1 MTIERKLLYVVGITI
16 ASVIIPVSLSSIR
29 SNYVLGSRLLSV
41 YEDAVIPLAH
51 ATAIHDTLDRAQSL
65 LLTSSSVSGLARA
78 NLRSQL
84 DQVLADLETGLLK
97 YEREYSLAVQPKMLA
112 LLQRYGALDDQK
124 KRESGILQAIHA
136 ELPSFAALVRTAK
149 SYELPIEEKD
159 AIKLASHPVFAR
171 LAPQVD
177 ALEALELGQARYSS
191 LEGSRL
197 LQLTVLWIVII
208 SAFTTILGFALARRI
223 LRPLTGNLA
232 CLTDAANR
240 MAQGSFDQPVAIRS
254 NDELQTLGSAF
265 NAMASSLNTKTGEL
279 QAAVSLAKNASAAKS
294 AFLAGMSHE
303 IRTPMNGVVG
313 MAGLLLDT
321 ELNAEQRQFVET
333 IGKSADALLTIINDI
348 LDFSKIEA
356 NKLELEIV
364 DFNLRALAEDATEL
378 MAPAAFSKN
387 VEIALDIQ
395 PDIPTDVSGDPC
407 RLRQVL
413 TNLIGNAIKF
423 THQGEVVISA
433 KRQDQ
438 TDEFAVVRFEVRDT
452 GIGIPEN
459 IQHRLF
465 KPFSQGDDS
474 TTRQYGGTGLGL
486 SISKSL
492 VNLMGGEIG
501 VSSAAGSG
509 STFWFTILFA
519 APQGRF
525 ATDDRVPANLAG
537 RRMLVVDDNETNRVI
552 LRHQLQRWSVLC
564 DDAGAA
570 ELALAKMRAAAGAG
584 QSYDLAVLDRHL
596 PGGMDGLQL
605 ARAVQQDPQLAGVVL
620 VMLTSAAELGD
631 ADRVRESGI
640 VSCLTKPVKQERLR
654 ECLEKALGVPTIH
667 QRAPERPA
675 LEQLN
680 LRILLAEDNPVNRLV
695 ALAQLRKLGCEVD
708 PVNDGA
714 EAVAAVSAHPYD
726 LVLMDCQMPVMDG
739 YEATRAIRSLEQDAR
754 HIGIIAM
761 TASAFS
767 QDRDRSLAAGMNDHI
782 SKPVKSEDLLAV
794 IKRWAPQRA
803 AP

>member
-1 MTIERKLLYVVGITI
+1 MTIERKLFYVVGITI

-29 SNYVLGSRLLSV
+29 SDYVLGSRLLSV

-65 LLTSSSVSGLARA
+65 LLTSSSLSEPARP
-78 NLRSQL
+78 NFHRQL
-84 DQVLADLETGLLK
+84 DQVLADLETGFVK

-112 LLQRYGALDDQK
+112 LLQRYGALQDQK
-124 KRESGILQAIHA
+124 KRESGVLRAIRA
-136 ELPSFAALVRTAK
+136 ELPSLAALVQAAK
-149 SYELPIEEKD
+149 GYELPLEEKE
-159 AIKLASHPVFAR
+159 AIRLASHPIFAI
-171 LAPQVD
+171 LAPQLD
-177 ALEALELGQARYSS
+177 ALEALELEQARYSS
-191 LEGSRL
+191 LEGTRL
-197 LQLTVLWIVII
+197 LKRTVLWIVAI
-208 SAFTTILGFALARRI
+208 SAFTTILGFVIARRI

-232 CLTDAANR
+232 SLTDAANR
-240 MAQGSFDQPVAIRS
+240 MAQGSFDQLVVIRS
-254 NDELQTLGSAF
+254 NDELQTLSHAF
-265 NAMASSLNTKTGEL
+265 NHMASSLGAKTREL
-279 QAAVSLAKNASAAKS
+279 QAAVRLAESASAAKS

-321 ELNAEQRQFVET
+321 ELSAEQRQFVET
-333 IGKSADALLTIINDI
+333 IAKSADALLTIINDI

-378 MAPAAFSKN
+378 MAPAAFAKN
-387 VEIALDIQ
+387 VEIALDVR

-423 THQGEVVISA
+423 THEGEVVISA
-433 KRQDQ
+433 KLQNR

-452 GIGIPEN
+452 GIGIPED
-459 IQHRLF
+459 IQRRLF
-465 KPFSQGDDS
+465 TPFTQGDDS

-501 VSSAAGSG
+501 VTSGAGSG
-509 STFWFTILFA
+509 ATFWFTALFA

-525 ATDDRVPANLAG
+525 TTDDRIPANLAG
-537 RRMLVVDDNETNRVI
+537 RRMLVVDDNETNRFI
-552 LRHQLQRWSVLC
+552 LRHQLQHWNVLC
-564 DDAGAA
+564 DDAGDA
-570 ELALAKMRAAAGAG
+570 ESALAKMRAAAGAG

-596 PGGMDGLQL
+596 PGMDGLQL
-605 ARAVQQDPQLAGVVL
+605 ARAAQQDPQLAGVVL
-620 VMLTSAAELGD
+620 VMLTSAVEAGD
-631 ADRVRESGI
+631 ADRIRELGI
-640 VSCLTKPVKQERLR
+640 VSSLTKPAKQQRLR
-654 ECLEKALGVPTIH
+654 ECLEKALGVPTAH
-667 QRAPERPA
+667 PQAPQRAA

-680 LRILLAEDNPVNRLV
+680 LRILLAEDNPVNRMV

-708 PVNDGA
+708 AVNDGA
-714 EAVAAVSAHPYD
+714 QAVAAASARAYD

-739 YEATRAIRSLEQDAR
+739 YEATRAIRSLEHAR
-754 HIGIIAM
+754 HIGIVAM

-767 QDRDRSLAAGMNDHI
+767 QDREKSLAAGMNDHI
-782 SKPVKSEDLLAV
+782 SKPVKTEELRAV
-794 IKRWAPQRA
+794 IKRWAPQHV